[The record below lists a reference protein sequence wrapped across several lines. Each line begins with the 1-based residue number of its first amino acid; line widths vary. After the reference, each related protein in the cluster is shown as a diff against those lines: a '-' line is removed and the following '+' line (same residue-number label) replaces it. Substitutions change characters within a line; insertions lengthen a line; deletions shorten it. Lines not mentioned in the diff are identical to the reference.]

1 MNVLA
6 DPPAPTCI
14 VCGYDLRAQPPQGK
28 CPECGTD
35 VERSLHGFWLRY
47 SDQRW
52 VSSMA
57 RGAGW
62 TSTGLTILLAAIAV
76 EVLVFAGTMVMNV
89 RGQSATPAV
98 VSNWLV
104 VLGLLFIASVV
115 AIVVSGAVFAVGL
128 WWLTEPE
135 PRARSTKP
143 VRPIALRSLTVALVP
158 ATLFVLANATRFGNL
173 TMGVP
178 AWVTLPVQAA
188 MPTIIGLQAWLLLA
202 HLRALEQRCI
212 GFDEDRDRL
221 LRKYRRN
228 VLGVTISMLVF
239 SVLGSMMLGRLVGI
253 GLVIII
259 IAWIAAASQ
268 ITETHKRIRFELA
281 VSPGTE
287 HGGQPP

>member
-28 CPECGTD
+28 CPECGTE

-47 SDQRW
+47 SDQQW
-52 VSSMA
+52 VASMA

-76 EVLVFAGTMVMNV
+76 DVLVFAGMLVMDLP
-89 RGQSATPAV
+89 SATPAV
-98 VSNWLV
+98 VSKWMAFLS
-104 VLGLLFIASVV
+104 LLFVASVV
-115 AIVVSGAVFAVGL
+115 AIVASGAVFAVGL
-128 WWLTEPE
+128 WWLTAPE
-135 PRARSTKP
+135 PRARSTAP
-143 VRPIALRSLTVALVP
+143 IRPTALRALTIAMVP
-158 ATLFVLANATRFGNL
+158 ATLFVLANATGFANL
-173 TMGVP
+173 MAGVP
-178 AWVTLPVQAA
+178 AWVMLPAQAA

-287 HGGQPP
+287 HGGKPP